1 MLLLLVLLLLLEVAH
16 LEGHELTTLSPHLST
31 KEVLF
36 ELKLI
41 GASPH
46 ALATNSGQNSS
57 KEKNTQWER
66 VK

>member
-46 ALATNSGQNSS
+46 ALATNSDRTLQKRKIPNGS
-57 KEKNTQWER
+57 E
-66 VK
+66 